1 VLADLPHLWP
11 LDSSA
16 LKSRCSA
23 ALRVVLAALLGTAL
37 CGCSR
42 APPYNLQ
49 SISGLMPRLE
59 FQLTDD
65 DARPVSADNY
75 RGDVVLMY
83 FGYTHCPDV
92 CPTTLAALGQALG
105 RLGADASKV
114 KVLFVTVDPAR
125 DTAPLLKLYMSY
137 FGPQFIGLRGDDDAL
152 RPLIR
157 RYRVAYHRD
166 PPDQNGNY
174 AVEHSSVVLVFDQ
187 RGEARLLAR
196 EGDPPESV
204 AQDLR
209 RLINSR

>member
-1 VLADLPHLWP
+1 MSAVIEISVRPHW
-11 LDSSA
+11 
-16 LKSRCSA
+16 C
-23 ALRVVLAALLGTAL
+23 LAALLAACL
-37 CGCSR
+37 WSCGSG
-42 APPYNLQ
+42 PPYQLQ
-49 SISGLMPRLE
+49 NISGLMPRLE

-65 DARPVSADNY
+65 DSHPVTAANY
-75 RGDVVLMY
+75 RGAVVLMY

-92 CPTTLAALGQALG
+92 CPTTLASLGQALG

-125 DTAPLLKLYMSY
+125 DTAPLLKKYMSY

-174 AVEHSSVVLVFDQ
+174 AVEHSSVVFVFDQ
-187 RGEARLLAR
+187 QGRARLLAR
-196 EGDPPESV
+196 EGDPPDGV
-204 AQDLR
+204 ARDLR
-209 RLINSR
+209 RLINSDD